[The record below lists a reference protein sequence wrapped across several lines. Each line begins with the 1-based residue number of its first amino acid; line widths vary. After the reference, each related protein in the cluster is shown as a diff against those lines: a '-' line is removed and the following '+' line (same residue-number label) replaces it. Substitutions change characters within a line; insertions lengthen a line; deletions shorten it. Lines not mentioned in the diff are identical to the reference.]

1 MAVEMKLGQYSS
13 SASLIGLC
21 FCIMSKKSSGYYLGM
36 RTFSSISAYLILSV
50 SYWSVDNFCNFLLM
64 L

>member
-21 FCIMSKKSSGYYLGM
+21 LCITPKKLV
-36 RTFSSISAYLILSV
+36 TILECKHFLLIPISVYLILSV
-50 SYWSVDNFCNFLLM
+50 SH
-64 L
+64 